1 MNATSLLTMLMLF
14 APVCAMV
21 ALNLATY
28 RLPRYTRQPA
38 PFAALPCERFPEALV
53 IELPAE
59 ARELQRA
66 YELRKAA

>member
-1 MNATSLLTMLMLF
+1 MNATSLLMMLVLF

-28 RLPRYTRQPA
+28 RLPRYVRQPVPLAA
-38 PFAALPCERFPEALV
+38 PACERFPEVLV
-53 IELPAE
+53 MEVPAE